1 MKKTI
6 SLIIVL
12 ILLVCAVFTVSDFL
26 GTGGED
32 IKVYIPSGSGTSSI
46 AEILGNKGVVR
57 FPVLFKL
64 YIRNHAAELKAGMHD
79 MNLSMGYADALAEL
93 KRNVPDTDLI
103 NVLIPEGYELRE
115 IAQTLEKNGIV
126 SQDEF
131 YDAVQNYNFDYDFL
145 SDADKSSVRLEGYL
159 FPATYEFKR
168 GTDAVTVIKTMLD
181 AFDRI
186 FTEDY
191 EKRAKELDMT
201 IHEVITLASI
211 IEREAAK
218 GSERATVSSV
228 FHNRLN
234 IGMSLQSCASVQ
246 YILKERKPVLS
257 VADTK
262 IDSPYNTYQ
271 NPGLPPG
278 PIASPGE
285 ECIKAALYPDDTDY
299 LFFVADGTGGHTFSK
314 TFEEHQAAQGN

>member
-6 SLIIVL
+6 SVILIV
-12 ILLVCAVFTVSDFL
+12 ILLVCAMTALTDFI
-26 GTGGED
+26 GTGGEEV
-32 IKVYIPSGSGTSSI
+32 KVYIPVGSATTDI
-46 AEILGNKGVVR
+46 ARILADKGVVR
-57 FPVLFKL
+57 FPLLFRL
-64 YIRNHAAELKAGMHD
+64 YIRGHAADLKAGMHD
-79 MNLSMGYADALAEL
+79 MSTSMGYGKALTEL

-115 IAQTLEKNGIV
+115 IAQTLEQNGIV
-126 SQDEF
+126 SQTEF
-131 YDAVQNYNFDYDFL
+131 MDAAQNHNFDYDFL
-145 SDADKSSVRLEGYL
+145 RDADKSSVRLEGYL
-159 FPATYEFKR
+159 FPATYELKQ

-181 AFDRI
+181 AFDQV
-186 FTEDY
+186 FTEEY
-191 EKRAKELDMT
+191 EKRAKELNMSV
-201 IHEVITLASI
+201 HEVITLASI

-218 GSERATVSSV
+218 GSERAMVSSV